1 MSASTSSDPLFH
13 CSNLQGVIL
22 GVGLA
27 MLEQMFIEKNQDVS
41 DSKDQ
46 MTRNNKRRKT
56 NGPASHDID
65 EDDNLYYAHGS
76 VQGKKAKGGTGYAGD
91 QKEDVGLIGSSSV
104 SVTNPV

>member
-27 MLEQMFIEKNQDVS
+27 MLEQMFIEKNQDAT
-41 DSKDQ
+41 DSKEQ

-56 NGPASHDID
+56 NGFGSHDTD
-65 EDDNLYYAHGS
+65 EDNIHHAYGS
-76 VQGKKAKGGTGYAGD
+76 AQGKKAKGGTGYAGD
-91 QKEDVGLIGSSSV
+91 QKEDVGSV
-104 SVTNPV
+104 GFLSVND